1 MGKNS
6 VLGIVPIFA
15 YDVESDINDPE
26 KYTIFVGQSGL
37 GLPDESFYTN
47 EQYAINS

>member
-15 YDVESDINDPE
+15 YDVESDINDL
-26 KYTIFVGQSGL
+26 KNILFLLVKAG
-37 GLPDESFYTN
+37 
-47 EQYAINS
+47 